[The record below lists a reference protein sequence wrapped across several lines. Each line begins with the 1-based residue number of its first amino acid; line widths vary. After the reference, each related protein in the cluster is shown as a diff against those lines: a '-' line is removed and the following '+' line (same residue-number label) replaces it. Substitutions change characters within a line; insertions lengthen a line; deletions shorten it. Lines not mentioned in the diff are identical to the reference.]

1 METKVINVS
10 IGRTIEATQYDAGQ
24 VLVFDGIDIPD
35 GSEAHFSNQKIN
47 EKTVINNN
55 QCDIPDNIL
64 QIGGKGML
72 SVYVINEDSSR
83 TVYDFLILI
92 KKRAELPDG
101 IAPEHQQSF
110 GEKIVEIMNET
121 KAIAENI
128 EQRANNG
135 EFNGKDGENGKDGK
149 DGMPGKSAYEIAID
163 GGYEGTEAQWIASLK
178 GEKGDSD
185 SVTENV
191 FDEDST
197 NAVANNILLNFFKT
211 GSLNMKELVN
221 GDITLYPTWEF
232 GALNEK
238 GENNDTSTRIR
249 TKDYIEI
256 DDNPITISALT
267 SSVGFAYCLYNSNK
281 ELSGGQVS
289 KYQTG
294 SVTIESSDTIK
305 YVRVWSNTINVSKAT
320 ELISIIK
327 NIKTDEKV
335 IVSKKLM
342 YNKEEIDNMGISGY
356 WKNKTVIFT
365 GDSIPHG
372 QTMQGNV
379 DKPYPNIVAEK
390 LGMKL
395 INYSIGGSTF
405 ACKEDYGGCFA
416 NGTEFNNTT
425 KDTSKIYDV
434 INGQSYNTYKYDSEN
449 NKWIAAKIGDSRTP
463 LSERIKLMSDGDLI
477 IYAGGTNDFQYN
489 WTEVG
494 TMTDRTN
501 NTFYGALHNTCLAL
515 LEKYKG
521 KQIIFCTPI
530 KRCQSPYTTI
540 ESKNDYN
547 LTLKDYGNII
557 KEVCDYYSIPIID
570 LYSISGLNPHI
581 QSQLSYFDNYKTHP
595 LQEGHNTLG
604 SVVASAIRGIRSI

>member
-110 GEKIVEIMNET
+110 EEKIVEMFNET

-356 WKNKTVIFT
+356 WKDKTVIFT

>member
-1 METKVINVS
+1 MNSLALKEIISQLYNKCRSTFAVINDDSISTTSTYSSTKVEEIINNKL
-10 IGRTIEATQYDAGQ
+10 IK
-24 VLVFDGIDIPD
+24 DI
-35 GSEAHFSNQKIN
+35 NI
-47 EKTVINNN
+47 EKT
-55 QCDIPDNIL
+55 
-64 QIGGKGML
+64 
-72 SVYVINEDSSR
+72 
-83 TVYDFLILI
+83 
-92 KKRAELPDG
+92 
-101 IAPEHQQSF
+101 
-110 GEKIVEIMNET
+110 
-121 KAIAENI
+121 
-128 EQRANNG
+128 
-135 EFNGKDGENGKDGK
+135 
-149 DGMPGKSAYEIAID
+149 
-163 GGYEGTEAQWIASLK
+163 
-178 GEKGDSD
+178 
-185 SVTENV
+185 
-191 FDEDST
+191 FDEDSES
-197 NAVANNILLNFFKT
+197 AIANNVILNAFKT
-211 GSLNMKELVN
+211 GSLNINEYVN
-221 GDITLYPTWEF
+221 GDITLNPTWEF

-249 TKDYIEI
+249 TRDYIEI
-256 DDNPITISALT
+256 DNNPITISALT

-281 ELSGGQVS
+281 ELSGGQTS
-289 KYQTG
+289 KYQID

-305 YVRVWSNTINVSKAT
+305 YIRVWSNTINVNKAT
-320 ELISIIK
+320 ELISIVK
-327 NIKTDEKV
+327 NIKADEKV
-335 IVSKKLM
+335 IVNKKLM

-356 WKNKTVIFT
+356 WKDKTLIFT

-372 QTMQGNV
+372 QTMQGSV

-416 NGTEFNNTT
+416 NGTEFNNAT
-425 KDTSKIYDV
+425 KDTSKIYD
-434 INGQSYNTYKYDSEN
+434 IIIGQSYNTYKYDNEN

-489 WTEVG
+489 WTEIG

-515 LEKYKG
+515 LNKYKG

-530 KRCQSPYTTI
+530 KRCQSPYTSI
-540 ESKNDYN
+540 ESKNDHG

-581 QSQLSYFDNYKTHP
+581 QSQSSYFDNYKTHP
-595 LQEGHNTLG
+595 LQEGHNILG
-604 SVVASAIRGIRSI
+604 GIIASAIQGIRSI

>member
-1 METKVINVS
+1 MNLELKKIISQLWSTCKYTFPIINDTAKSDKNVYSSNKTEEIIEEKLNNSNIS
-10 IGRTIEATQYDAGQ
+10 IE
-24 VLVFDGIDIPD
+24 
-35 GSEAHFSNQKIN
+35 S
-47 EKTVINNN
+47 
-55 QCDIPDNIL
+55 
-64 QIGGKGML
+64 
-72 SVYVINEDSSR
+72 
-83 TVYDFLILI
+83 
-92 KKRAELPDG
+92 
-101 IAPEHQQSF
+101 
-110 GEKIVEIMNET
+110 
-121 KAIAENI
+121 
-128 EQRANNG
+128 
-135 EFNGKDGENGKDGK
+135 
-149 DGMPGKSAYEIAID
+149 
-163 GGYEGTEAQWIASLK
+163 
-178 GEKGDSD
+178 
-185 SVTENV
+185 V

-211 GSLNMKELVN
+211 GSLSMKELVN
-221 GDITLYPTWEF
+221 GDITLNPTWEF

-249 TKDYIEI
+249 TRDYIEI
-256 DDNPITISALT
+256 NDNPITISALT

-281 ELSGGQVS
+281 ELSGGQTS
-289 KYQTG
+289 KYQTD

-305 YVRVWSNTINVSKAT
+305 YIRVWSNTINVNKAT
-320 ELISIIK
+320 ELISIVK

-335 IVSKKLM
+335 IVNKKLM
-342 YNKEEIDNMGISGY
+342 YNKEEIDNMDISSY
-356 WKNKTVIFT
+356 WKDKTLIFT

-416 NGTEFNNTT
+416 NGTEFNNAT
-425 KDTSKIYDV
+425 KDTSKIYD
-434 INGQSYNTYKYDSEN
+434 IIIGQSYNTYKYDSEN

-489 WTEVG
+489 WTEIG

-530 KRCQSPYTTI
+530 KRCQSPYTSI
-540 ESKNDYN
+540 ESKNN
-547 LTLKDYGNII
+547 HGLTLKDYGNII

-581 QSQLSYFDNYKTHP
+581 QSQSSYFDNYKTHP
-595 LQEGHNTLG
+595 LQEGHNILG
-604 SVVASAIRGIRSI
+604 GIIASAIQGIRSI